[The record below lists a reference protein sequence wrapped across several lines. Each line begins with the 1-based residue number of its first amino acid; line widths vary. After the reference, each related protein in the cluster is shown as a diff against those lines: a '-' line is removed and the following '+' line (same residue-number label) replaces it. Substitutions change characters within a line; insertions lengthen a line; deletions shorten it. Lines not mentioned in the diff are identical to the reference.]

1 MLRSSVI
8 GFALSFFLSAGCA
21 QAEIKIA
28 VYGDSTTEGWASV
41 PGGAFLT
48 SKNVPALLQEMIRR
62 DVDPSAVVYNKGVG
76 GTQASQILLGLDGRN
91 QAWDDEM
98 SQTDASIIM
107 INFSLNDAYFH
118 QVPTPG
124 VVAEGPKEFEY
135 ILRTLVKTAQ
145 VHGKTVVL
153 LTPNPVCK
161 EPRLS
166 VLPYYVE
173 RIKNVATSEQVS
185 LVDHFYSTQK
195 EKDWQ
200 NQLADCVH
208 PSEAMYADKARRE
221 YKALIPLIS
230 PTSLK

>member
-1 MLRSSVI
+1 MFRIFVTILMLAISTANSW
-8 GFALSFFLSAGCA
+8 
-21 QAEIKIA
+21 AESGLKIA
-28 VYGDSTTEGWASV
+28 VYGDSTTEGWVSTD
-41 PGGAFLT
+41 GGAFLT
-48 SKNVPALLQEMIRR
+48 RKNVPALLQEMIRR
-62 DVDPSAVVYNKGVG
+62 DIDPNAVVYNKGVG
-76 GTQASQILLGLDGRN
+76 GTQASQILLGVDGRN
-91 QAWDDEM
+91 EAWDVEM
-98 SQTDASIIM
+98 SQSDASVVM
-107 INFSLNDAYFH
+107 INFSLNDAYFN

-124 VVAEGPKEFEY
+124 MVSEGPKEFEY

-185 LVDHFYSTQK
+185 LVDHFYATQK

-221 YKALIPLIS
+221 YSVLVPLLSSIN
-230 PTSLK
+230 